1 MSKLTCLLIGI
12 ALWACYLLA
21 SITVQVLS
29 QGVK

>member
-1 MSKLTCLLIGI
+1 MTKITYILIVI
-12 ALWACYLLA
+12 AIWACCLLA